1 MHSRKAHRKSAKSHR
16 KVHRKSRKA
25 HRRSSRKMRGGEL
38 APAPLMYRDASMMNQ
53 SLAQGRDFERMT
65 VGMHGGMAPVEQAY
79 AGPFLNGQAALQA
92 GVAPLDS
99 AIGQIAGMSDQAGGR
114 RKRRSARSRSARRK
128 GRKTSRKGRKASRKG
143 RKASRKGRKTSRKAS
158 RKGRKSS
165 RKNRQRGGA
174 SASLNEGSPLS
185 APAMLLKDYAGAGLS
200 PAWVDVKNAESMM
213 KPLAL

>member
-1 MHSRKAHRKSAKSHR
+1 MAKMHSRKAHRKSAKSHR

-114 RKRRSARSRSARRK
+114 RKRRSASRK
-128 GRKTSRKGRKASRKG
+128 GRKSSKGRKASRKG
-143 RKASRKGRKTSRKAS
+143 RKSSKTS

-165 RKNRQRGGA
+165 KSGRKNRQHGGA